1 MQRRKTGLP
10 ARWTVQSFKF
20 ELDPTDETA
29 VLIRRHVGM
38 RRKAHNWAVAH
49 MTDQT
54 MLDRRRA
61 DADMELPEMRPVKH
75 RKVDPLFTLRG
86 LRKFWNRRKNKLCVD
101 VETGEV
107 WWRELSKEA
116 AANGIGLCPGN
127 ELYAEAAHMLV
138 PSRHNYFTYYW
149 HGCNHLPSR
158 VTPEAIKVVEDAF
171 AGRTPQWFYN
181 TFEKTDGS
189 LDYEMLWTA
198 VRNMLRDNDRIV
210 VVHQLRNE
218 FGGYCSEQ
226 AAKDSAFGDLQLAQ
240 PWRDGGCTTDS

>member
-54 MLDRRRA
+54 MLYRRRA

-86 LRKFWNRRKNKLCVD
+86 FRKFWNRRKNKLCVD

-107 WWRELSKEA
+107 WWGELSKEA
-116 AANGIGLCPGN
+116 AANGIDDAVSAYWDWVASRKGDRKGPRLGFPKFKMKGRGRQSYRIGTGTIKLADRRHVQLPRLGVVRLHENARRLDRLVNKGL
-127 ELYAEAAHMLV
+127 AHIRSATVTQEADGYYVSLQTECLRPQHNHK
-138 PSRHNYFTYYW
+138 PS
-149 HGCNHLPSR
+149 LPSR
-158 VTPEAIKVVEDAF
+158 
-171 AGRTPQWFYN
+171 
-181 TFEKTDGS
+181 GS
-189 LDYEMLWTA
+189 VL
-198 VRNMLRDNDRIV
+198 I
-210 VVHQLRNE
+210 
-218 FGGYCSEQ
+218 
-226 AAKDSAFGDLQLAQ
+226 
-240 PWRDGGCTTDS
+240 

>member
-1 MQRRKTGLP
+1 MAGVKWRFATICKSLTWGFVIAKSPFREFGTSHLGHELAHVYTKSDGATASSGPIAIAHLYFDQLSDGNGLL
-10 ARWTVQSFKF
+10 T
-20 ELDPTDETA
+20 
-29 VLIRRHVGM
+29 
-38 RRKAHNWAVAH
+38 
-49 MTDQT
+49 
-54 MLDRRRA
+54 
-61 DADMELPEMRPVKH
+61 
-75 RKVDPLFTLRG
+75 
-86 LRKFWNRRKNKLCVD
+86 
-101 VETGEV
+101 
-107 WWRELSKEA
+107 
-116 AANGIGLCPGN
+116 GN

-181 TFEKTDGS
+181 TFQKTDGS

>member
-1 MQRRKTGLP
+1 
-10 ARWTVQSFKF
+10 
-20 ELDPTDETA
+20 
-29 VLIRRHVGM
+29 
-38 RRKAHNWAVAH
+38 
-49 MTDQT
+49 
-54 MLDRRRA
+54 
-61 DADMELPEMRPVKH
+61 MELPEMRPVKH

-107 WWRELSKEA
+107 WWRNFPKKLLLTELACVRVMSYMPKQL
-116 AANGIGLCPGN
+116 ICSCL
-127 ELYAEAAHMLV
+127 
-138 PSRHNYFTYYW
+138 SRHNYFTYYW

-240 PWRDGGCTTDS
+240 PLAGWWLHH